1 MNLTGVTRTV
11 ARELKSYYYSPNE
24 PLSYAQSL
32 PSVTV
37 EDERQLELLRRSN
50 MRGCKGSYE

>member
-11 ARELKSYYYSPNE
+11 ARELRSYYYSSNE
-24 PLSYAQSL
+24 HLSYAQSL

-37 EDERQLELLRRSN
+37 EDERRLELL
-50 MRGCKGSYE
+50 